1 MQISTFNISET
12 IWDVVMIFST
22 HGQLLLGM
30 LQKKF
35 EAKKLSASYISR
47 PLKKAILAILPN
59 IVCIIAGKWKS

>member
-47 PLKKAILAILPN
+47 PLK
-59 IVCIIAGKWKS
+59 